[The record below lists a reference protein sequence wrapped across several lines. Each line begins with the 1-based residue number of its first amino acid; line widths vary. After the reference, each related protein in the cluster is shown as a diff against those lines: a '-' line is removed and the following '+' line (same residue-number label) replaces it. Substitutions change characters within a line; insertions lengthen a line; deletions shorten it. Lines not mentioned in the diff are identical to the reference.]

1 MIPAHLSI
9 LHFDKKKRSNIYK
22 QVTEVLVIAV
32 CIMAM
37 NYFLKYI
44 LVEDDGFTKMVM
56 RDFYRIEENIDN
68 IYLGSSH
75 VHYDIQPEILDEI
88 NGRNNFN
95 LSTGLQP
102 VNTSYFLLKEA
113 DHDNQLSHVYLEM
126 YYGIMTGEYGKVKE
140 YQNLPNTW
148 RALDYAKPSINKIEW
163 MLDASSPE
171 YYYLTF
177 IPARRYYKEFLDK
190 EYIAGQ
196 IKAKS
201 QFSEEGW
208 NGGYR
213 YKGYR
218 WTDAVID
225 GMYCDPSKESALGDA
240 PLTEDVKKYLIK
252 IFEYCNEN
260 NIKLTLFSS
269 PVADCELILTGDYDN
284 YVYQVSKLAKEYRVS
299 YLDFN
304 LCKKEYLDL
313 DSDEKWRD
321 LNHLNENGSTQFSAF
336 IGKVFLEE
344 EQGIDVQKYFYDSYE
359 EKILSMG
366 NSITG
371 FYLERDY
378 ENETDDEQC
387 FRINTINTGNEY
399 MTIKYRVSLAIAD
412 EDECVLQEWS
422 ENSSYKIPRNLENAS
437 VIIEAKVDDQTQENQ
452 SYKRCKIA
460 VTN

>member
-1 MIPAHLSI
+1 MK
-9 LHFDKKKRSNIYK
+9 D
-22 QVTEVLVIAV
+22 
-32 CIMAM
+32 
-37 NYFLKYI
+37 
-44 LVEDDGFTKMVM
+44 
-56 RDFYRIEENIDN
+56 
-68 IYLGSSH
+68 
-75 VHYDIQPEILDEI
+75 
-88 NGRNNFN
+88 
-95 LSTGLQP
+95 
-102 VNTSYFLLKEA
+102 
-113 DHDNQLSHVYLEM
+113 
-126 YYGIMTGEYGKVKE
+126 
-140 YQNLPNTW
+140 
-148 RALDYAKPSINKIEW
+148 
-163 MLDASSPE
+163 
-171 YYYLTF
+171 
-177 IPARRYYKEFLDK
+177 
-190 EYIAGQ
+190 
-196 IKAKS
+196 
-201 QFSEEGW
+201 
-208 NGGYR
+208 
-213 YKGYR
+213 
-218 WTDAVID
+218 
-225 GMYCDPSKESALGDA
+225 
-240 PLTEDVKKYLIK
+240 K

-284 YVYQVSKLAKEYRVS
+284 YVYQVSKLAKEYGVS

-344 EQGIDVQKYFYDSYE
+344 EQGIDVQKYVYDSYE

-378 ENETDDEQC
+378 ENETHDEQC

-412 EDECVLQEWS
+412 EDECVLKEWS

-437 VIIEAKVDDQTQENQ
+437 VIIEAKIDDQTQENQ